1 MKDVDLAI
9 DLTLGDLRAVTGYAA
24 ACAREVLHIFEA
36 QRPGDL
42 RPRRAIDTAQAFADG
57 AKRTKALR
65 DCAWDTQR
73 AVSESHDA
81 RANAASE
88 AARSALAAAGAAFL
102 HPIAKA
108 TQVKHIL
115 GSAAHA
121 ARAIEISGGDD
132 HEIGKAQ
139 LETLL
144 FGDLIRVREVLCRYP
159 EAPPGGGRVGELIRH
174 LDALLRAK

>member
-1 MKDVDLAI
+1 MWRWQSRD
-9 DLTLGDLRAVTGYAA
+9 TGTRV
-24 ACAREVLHIFEA
+24 ARNWVVRKL
-36 QRPGDL
+36 RPGSYPHLDVYK
-42 RPRRAIDTAQAFADG
+42 RQAQAFADG

-88 AARSALAAAGAAFL
+88 AARSAFAAAGAAFL
-102 HPIAKA
+102 PPIVKA
-108 TQVKHIL
+108 TQVKRIR
-115 GSAAHA
+115 GWAAHA
-121 ARAIEISGGDD
+121 TRAMEISGGDD

-144 FGDLIRVREVLCRYP
+144 LGDLIRVREVLCRYP
-159 EAPPGGGRVGELIRH
+159 EAPPGGGRVGELIRQ
-174 LDALLRAK
+174 LDALRRAK